1 MQRECHHY
9 RWRASARPN
18 MVRALLSEWRKLL
31 SPRGWLRRQNFGRGK
46 TPVPHLREFK
56 KMSETI
62 ERVKQKQGIIS
73 KIQDIFTLGYS
84 TKEDLRELDKKL
96 RDYYYADFKSLRHRW
111 EEIYLEA
118 LNAKQPNGADYKK
131 GIQVTD
137 RVAEKINR
145 ADYGYAGLMDRKGHI
160 RENELAKVFDYDK
173 ALGADINM
181 IEQTVEELY
190 RDVEAEKWSEAPVK
204 VRAIKLMLLDLE
216 TKWDSREREFRPLEV

>member
-1 MQRECHHY
+1 
-9 RWRASARPN
+9 
-18 MVRALLSEWRKLL
+18 
-31 SPRGWLRRQNFGRGK
+31 
-46 TPVPHLREFK
+46 
-56 KMSETI
+56 MSQTI
-62 ERVKQKQGIIS
+62 DKVKQKQGIIS

-118 LNAKQPNGADYKK
+118 LNAKQPNGDDYKK
-131 GIQVTD
+131 VIQVTD

-190 RDVEAEKWSEAPVK
+190 RDVEAEKWGEAPVK
-204 VRAIKLMLLDLE
+204 VKAIKLMLLDLE